1 MDFVVSENQKKK
13 EEMADVM
20 ENGCNSERI
29 QEGKSKNYV
38 GETHYDHEINKNKN
52 TNSVSSEALGLFR
65 NYSCEKRNFSTELR
79 LGIGMAFEEHYNEEK
94 GLPSCIRS
102 VNGGAKRVV
111 GEFVPQLDLSSVG
124 SCSDSINLLP
134 NQSGFGSPIAVM
146 GRMEHKRSSDD
157 DHDGCSE
164 FKKSFRPAA
173 SMVQGKQSRAQ
184 LTIFYGGSV
193 SVYDDIPPDKAQAL
207 MLIASSGNN
216 SSYPHSKLQNG
227 CGSLTEQKIAFPLT
241 KSPEG
246 SESHAQPSI
255 RKVNTDLPIA
265 RKHSLQ
271 RFLEKRKDRMNAN
284 AKSPY
289 TTAKM
294 DDIKPHQLPSSSPVW
309 LHSGSPQRSHPWS

>member
-1 MDFVVSENQKKK
+1 MDFLASENQKK
-13 EEMADVM
+13 EMADVM
-20 ENGCNSERI
+20 ENGCNSRI
-29 QEGKSKNYV
+29 PEGKLKNYV
-38 GETHYDHEINKNKN
+38 GETNYNHEINKNKN

-65 NYSCEKRNFSTELR
+65 NYSCEKGNFSTELR
-79 LGIGMAFEEHYNEEK
+79 LGMAFEEQFNEEK

-134 NQSGFGSPIAVM
+134 NLSGFGSPIAVM
-146 GRMEHKRSSDD
+146 ERMEHKRSSDD

-173 SMVQGKQSRAQ
+173 AMVQGKQPRAQ

-227 CGSLTEQKIAFPLT
+227 CGSLTEQKISFPLT

-246 SESHAQPSI
+246 SESHPQPSI

-289 TTAKM
+289 TTAKV
-294 DDIKPHQLPSSSPVW
+294 DDIKPQQLPSSSPVW
-309 LHSGSPQRSHPWS
+309 LHSDSPQRSHPRA

>member
-1 MDFVVSENQKKK
+1 MDFLASENQKKK
-13 EEMADVM
+13 EMADVM
-20 ENGCNSERI
+20 ENGCNSRI
-29 QEGKSKNYV
+29 PEGKSKNYV
-38 GETHYDHEINKNKN
+38 GETNYNHEINKNKN

-65 NYSCEKRNFSTELR
+65 NYSCEKGNFSTELR
-79 LGIGMAFEEHYNEEK
+79 LGMAFEEHYNEEK

-134 NQSGFGSPIAVM
+134 NLSGFGSPIAVM

-173 SMVQGKQSRAQ
+173 SMVQGKQPRAQ

-227 CGSLTEQKIAFPLT
+227 CGSLTEQKISFPLT

-246 SESHAQPSI
+246 SESHPQPSI

-289 TTAKM
+289 TTAKV
-294 DDIKPHQLPSSSPVW
+294 DDIKPQELPSSSPVW
-309 LHSGSPQRSHPWS
+309 LHSDSPQRSHPRA